1 MKKDNEFYY
10 GDLQTNMH
18 IYSGALVIGD
28 AFEIID
34 ALKKGNAYSNLF
46 YKKNTFTN
54 LVDEIKK
61 DKLVKHIS
69 LTSSGGSWTPIFGAG
84 MNGPFGGCGLYYVD
98 YASSILN
105 SSFVLPK
112 TCFSSSHKKILEKL
126 WVKTLKK
133 NEIFKMSLPSKKM
146 IFMEAGDDIKIP
158 TKKNI
163 DIKIDYKNQSSLE
176 IFNQLFTIC
185 HNPKGIKFHNFECS
199 IDTQS
204 LDFYVD
210 NLEDNFAKVYKVES
224 LEKNLAW
231 FSNYYA
237 KYFTGE
243 KNINK
248 KQKLDKKK
256 VNMLKN
262 WKDENFKN
270 LGFDPNLVDIE
281 KEFTKAPIEKFK
293 EYINE
298 FGYLHGYLINI
309 IDKPGS

>member
-10 GDLQTNMH
+10 GELQTNMH

-28 AFEIID
+28 AFEVIN
-34 ALKKGNAYSNLF
+34 ALKKGNAYSSLF

-54 LVDEIKK
+54 LVNEIKK

-69 LTSSGGSWTPIFGAG
+69 LTAGGGSWTPIFGSG
-84 MNGPFGGCGLYYVD
+84 NSGPFGGCITYYVD

-105 SSFVLPK
+105 SSFALPK
-112 TCFSSSHKKILEKL
+112 ACFSSSHKKILEKL
-126 WVKTLKK
+126 WVKSSK

-146 IFMEAGDDIKIP
+146 IFMESGDDIKIP
-158 TKKNI
+158 TKKKNAI
-163 DIKIDYKNQSSLE
+163 EIDYKKKSQLE
-176 IFNQLFTIC
+176 VFNQLFTIC
-185 HNPKGIKFHNFECS
+185 HNPKNIKFHNFECPL
-199 IDTQS
+199 DTKS

-210 NLEDNFAKVYKVES
+210 NLQGNFARVLKVES
-224 LEKNLAW
+224 LEKNLTW

-237 KYFTGE
+237 KYFTDE

-256 VNMLKN
+256 INMLKN
-262 WKDENFKN
+262 WKDEKFKN
-270 LGFDPNLVDIE
+270 LGIDPNLVDIE

-298 FGYLHGYLINI
+298 FGYLNGYLISI
-309 IDKPGS
+309 GDKP